1 MDSEQRVG
9 EGLSGLFL
17 WTIFAEVLQMD
28 GMLWLGTDIGA
39 KNIAYGNPKTEKT

>member
-1 MDSEQRVG
+1 MDGEQRVG
-9 EGLSGLFL
+9 ESLTGLFL

-28 GMLWLGTDIGA
+28 GMLWRGTDTGA